1 MYLQISGSYCGP
13 ERKKKGLF
21 NREKR
26 MGGREGA
33 DHTKLTLKIWL
44 ETKGRKL
51 ILKDMYKL
59 D

>member
-1 MYLQISGSYCGP
+1 
-13 ERKKKGLF
+13 
-21 NREKR
+21 